1 MTRAVTA
8 NDPTQA
14 RQVPAD
20 DPEAF
25 MAEVQRLRA
34 AGVDKYAAARA
45 VREVNTLNWQ
55 GWNLARK
62 QLVAEREGTAALTPP
77 SGSAVARWDAAV
89 AEKTKAGMTRP
100 QAIRA
105 TVVANPALH
114 AEYMEANRVAKR

>member
-77 SGSAVARWDAAV
+77 SGSAVAR
-89 AEKTKAGMTRP
+89 
-100 QAIRA
+100 
-105 TVVANPALH
+105 
-114 AEYMEANRVAKR
+114 